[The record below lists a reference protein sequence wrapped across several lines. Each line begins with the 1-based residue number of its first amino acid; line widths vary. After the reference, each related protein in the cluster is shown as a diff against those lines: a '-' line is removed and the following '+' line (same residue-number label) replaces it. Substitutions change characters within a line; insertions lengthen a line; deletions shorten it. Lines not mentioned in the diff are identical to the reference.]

1 MKSRLAV
8 ILAVVVPIVALGAV
22 ISQRD
27 SSRSLARLPI
37 TLGGTAG
44 VAGTADAAFARPS
57 LYPYGGIVYKAG
69 PDLPALAGSARAY
82 KVTPDPDLANR
93 LRAVFSAESL
103 SGALSARSSS
113 AIARSS
119 FPSLQRLAP
128 RSTRALVREGSN
140 FTALARVSSAC
151 GYLCS
156 R

>member
-1 MKSRLAV
+1 
-8 ILAVVVPIVALGAV
+8 IVALGAV

-93 LRAVFSAESL
+93 LRAVFSA
-103 SGALSARSSS
+103 GALQVDSASLFWSYSTESASAGSSGVAVACAPDAVDCPVPPTTIPRRPPDLPS
-113 AIARSS
+113 HDGAKTIALDL
-119 FPSLQRLAP
+119 LQ
-128 RSTRALVREGSN
+128 
-140 FTALARVSSAC
+140 
-151 GYLCS
+151 
-156 R
+156 